1 MKLVKYEAARHA
13 LQIANSI
20 DEVKDI
26 RDKAEA
32 MRAYAK
38 QAKDIDMQNWAA
50 EIRIRAE
57 RKLGQMLE
65 AQKEA
70 GGMHPPGKDRSHDDS
85 DLPPKLSDMGISH
98 SMSSRAQAMAKVPE
112 KEFEMAIAEHKEQQ
126 QELTS
131 TTIRRLHAS
140 AKKHEEIEKI
150 KLGEII
156 APVGKYDVIV
166 IDPPW
171 QMEKIARDVAPDQAA
186 FDYPTMTEEELSGL
200 KIPVN
205 DDCHVFVWTTHK
217 HLPMAIRLLGHWSM
231 KYVCTFVWHK
241 PGGFQPFGLPQ
252 YNCEFA
258 LYARVGTP
266 KFVDFKNFSVCFN
279 AKRGKHSEKPE
290 EFYKLLRR
298 VTGGRR
304 LDMFNRREIDGFDGW
319 GNESN

>member
-1 MKLVKYEAARHA
+1 MQLVKYEAARHA
-13 LQIANSI
+13 LQEAKSI

-57 RKLGQMLE
+57 RKLGEMLPG
-65 AQKEA
+65 AVSQ
-70 GGMHPPGKDRSHDDS
+70 GSGMKKKSHDES
-85 DLPPKLSDMGISH
+85 SLTLAELGVTP
-98 SMSSRAQAMAKVPE
+98 SMSSRAQIMAKVPE
-112 KEFEMAIAEHKEQQ
+112 KEFEAAITEHKERQ

-140 AKKHEEIEKI
+140 AKKQEEIEKI
-150 KLGEII
+150 KSGEII

-171 QMEKIARDVAPDQAA
+171 QMEKIARDVAPDQAD
-186 FDYPTMTEEELSGL
+186 FDYPTMDESELSDL
-200 KIPVN
+200 DIPAH

-217 HLPMAIRLLGHWSM
+217 HLPMALRLIEKWGM
-231 KYVCTFVWHK
+231 NYVCTFVWHK

-252 YNCEFA
+252 FNCEFA

-266 KFVDFKNFSVCFN
+266 KFVDFKAFPVCFN
-279 AKRGKHSEKPE
+279 AARGGHSEKPE
-290 EFYKLLRR
+290 AFYELLRR

-304 LDMFNRREIDGFDGW
+304 LDMFNRRPIDGFDGW
-319 GNESN
+319 GNEVKDVVSG